1 MAGSPQKPTR
11 KGTGQ
16 GSPGQKSAGRKS
28 AGQRARNPPA
38 GARARAQRRAEAA
51 ARVRAKQAPAT
62 ADREPSPLDR
72 TDAWVGGG
80 VGIVATIV
88 FLSTFSSHVALGDAP
103 ESVAG
108 VRALG
113 IVHAPG
119 YATYVVAARVF
130 GEIVRIGT
138 WELRVNLFSL
148 VCAALTVAGVY
159 FLARYLGAERIGAAV
174 GALVLA
180 TALSF
185 WSNAG
190 FAKYYAFSSL
200 LVTVIALCVLRWQRS
215 GRGRLLVVA
224 GVLIGSSIGVSWQ
237 LALVMTVGLVL
248 LVALGR
254 TRPPL
259 GVILLTAAAAL
270 VTAIAVCVY
279 IIVRARHDP
288 TINFGRATGV
298 SRLWELLTT
307 SDFNGTRG
315 AAGSGLGTVAKDS
328 TSFLVIIARDVGI
341 GAVVL
346 TLVGAYDVFKRRR
359 LDHALFFA
367 VVALGNVVAI
377 GFVAGKTVVT
387 GFYGVLASDG
397 QVSDAIIVLAV
408 LAALGTTRVLFEVER
423 RRANAARPHWR
434 YAVAGVIVLATI
446 APSLASHYRDADHRI
461 PPISDR
467 YARRVLTAL
476 PPNSVFLTGAWE
488 FSGPILN
495 RQVLYHDRPDVTVVS
510 ADFIAFPWYRE
521 QLVHRLKLDPA
532 LLQNTAENAVTRMVT
547 ALRQTRPV
555 YADPWATL
563 FGDKLFAYRTQGL
576 MARVVAGTGPQTGTD
591 LDAAAATLR
600 TEETQDGMTNRS
612 YDRFPNTHLYFFY
625 ERAHVEL
632 AKGYVLE
639 NKLDQAANE
648 LERALQFGAKG
659 DDKIVNPAIT
669 AAREHQ
675 PGADQ
680 RILAL

>member
-1 MAGSPQKPTR
+1 MAGSQQKPTR
-11 KGTGQ
+11 KSTGQ
-16 GSPGQKSAGRKS
+16 KP
-28 AGQRARNPPA
+28 AGQRSRNQPA
-38 GARARAQRRAEAA
+38 GGRARAQRRAETASK
-51 ARVRAKQAPAT
+51 VRAHKRPRS
-62 ADREPSPLDR
+62 ADRVPAPLERADLF
-72 TDAWVGGG
+72 VGGG
-80 VGIVATIV
+80 VGIVAAVV
-88 FLSTFSSHVALGDAP
+88 FFSTFSSHVALGDAP

-108 VRALG
+108 VRSLG
-113 IVHAPG
+113 ILHAPG

-130 GEIVRIGT
+130 GEIVRVGT

-148 VCAALTVAGVY
+148 LCATLTVAGVY

-180 TALSF
+180 TTLSF

-190 FAKYYAFSSL
+190 FAKYYAFSTL
-200 LVTVIALCVLRWQRS
+200 LVTVIALCALRWQRS
-215 GRGRLLVVA
+215 GRAALLVVA

-237 LALVMTVGLVL
+237 LALVMTLGLAL

-254 TRPPL
+254 PRPKL
-259 GVILLTAAAAL
+259 GVILATAAAAL
-270 VTAIAVCVY
+270 LTAIAVCVY
-279 IIVRARHDP
+279 IIVRARQDP
-288 TINFGRATGV
+288 TINFGGATGV

-315 AAGSGLGTVAKDS
+315 AAGSGFGSVAGNS
-328 TSFLVIIARDVGI
+328 VSFLVIIARDVGI

-346 TLVGAYDVFKRRR
+346 ALVGAFDVYKRRR

-367 VVALGNVVAI
+367 VVALGNLVAI
-377 GFVAGKTVVT
+377 AFVAGKTVVT

-408 LAALGTTRVLFEVER
+408 LAALGTTRLLFEVER
-423 RRANAARPHWR
+423 RRADARPALR
-434 YAVAGVIVLATI
+434 SYAIVGLTGVIVLATI
-446 APSLASHYRDADHRI
+446 VPSLAAHYHDANHRI

-467 YARRVLTAL
+467 YARRVLDAL

-510 ADFIAFPWYRE
+510 ADFIAFQWYRE
-521 QLVHRLKLDPA
+521 QLVHRLGLDPA
-532 LLQNTAENAVTRMVT
+532 LVQSTSENAVTRMVT

-563 FGDKLFAYRTQGL
+563 FGDRLFAYQTQGL
-576 MARVVAGTGPQTGTD
+576 IARVVAGTGPKTGTD
-591 LDAAAATLR
+591 LAAAAANLG
-600 TEETQDGMTNRS
+600 TEEVQDGMTGHK

-632 AKGYVLE
+632 AKAYVLE
-639 NKLDQAANE
+639 NNLDAAANE
-648 LERALQFGAKG
+648 LERALEFGAKG
-659 DDKIVNPAIT
+659 DNLIVDPAIT
-669 AAREHQ
+669 AARQHQ